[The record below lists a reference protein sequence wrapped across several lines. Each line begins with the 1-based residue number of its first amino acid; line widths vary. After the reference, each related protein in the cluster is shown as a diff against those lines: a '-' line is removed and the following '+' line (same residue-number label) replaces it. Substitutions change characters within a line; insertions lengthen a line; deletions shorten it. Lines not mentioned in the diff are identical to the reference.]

1 MTKKYSSNDEQML
14 LCEKFRRFVESD
26 DSWQPDPYGR
36 PGRNDRVWT
45 GKLSP
50 GERSRERNIGS
61 DYSGPRAGNQE
72 GKLTTDH
79 SPPVLGAIH
88 GFLQNHFQDAP
99 SAGIDDD
106 GKKYAPNSTEAFQK
120 FFADKQELLD
130 DLIAQTKV
138 SYMSAGKGSLSV
150 AMHRS
155 DLYNNIRDINQSFR
169 LGAPAIVRS
178 VLKHTKRKTP

>member
-1 MTKKYSSNDEQML
+1 MSKKYSSNDEHML
-14 LCEKFRRFVESD
+14 LCEKFRIFVESN

-61 DYSGPRAGNQE
+61 EYSGSGTGNQE

-79 SPPVLGAIH
+79 IPPVLGAIQ
-88 GFLQNHFQDAP
+88 GFLKDHLQNAP
-99 SAGIDDD
+99 IANTVD
-106 GKKYAPNSTEAFQK
+106 AFQT
-120 FFADKQELLD
+120 FFRDKQELLD

-138 SYMSAGKGSLSV
+138 SYMSADKGSLSA

-155 DLYNNIRDINQSFR
+155 DLFNNIRDINQSFR

-178 VLKHTKRKTP
+178 VLKHIKRKTP

>member
-14 LCEKFRRFVESD
+14 LCEKFRRVVESN
-26 DSWQPDPYGR
+26 DSWEPDPYGR

-61 DYSGPRAGNQE
+61 DYSGPRAWDQE

-79 SPPVLGAIH
+79 IPPVLGAIQ
-88 GFLQNHFQDAP
+88 GFLKDHLQNAP
-99 SAGIDDD
+99 IANTVD
-106 GKKYAPNSTEAFQK
+106 AFQT

-130 DLIAQTKV
+130 DLISQTKV
-138 SYMSAGKGSLSV
+138 AYMSAERGSLSA
-150 AMHRS
+150 AMHKS
-155 DLYNNIRDINQSFR
+155 NLYNDIRDIQNFD
-169 LGAPAIVRS
+169 LGAPDIVRA
-178 VLKHTKRKTP
+178 VLNHTKRKTS

>member
-1 MTKKYSSNDEQML
+1 MSKKYSSNDEHML
-14 LCEKFRRFVESD
+14 LCEKFRIFVESN
-26 DSWQPDPYGR
+26 DSWEPDPYGR

-61 DYSGPRAGNQE
+61 EYSGSGTGNQE

-79 SPPVLGAIH
+79 IPPVLGAIQ
-88 GFLQNHFQDAP
+88 GFLKDHLQNAP
-99 SAGIDDD
+99 NAGVDDD
-106 GKKYAPNSTEAFQK
+106 GKEYAGNSTEAFQK

-138 SYMSAGKGSLSV
+138 SYMSADKGSLSA

-155 DLYNNIRDINQSFR
+155 DLFNNIRDINQSFR

-178 VLKHTKRKTP
+178 VLKHIKRKTP